1 MKAAIIDLGTN
12 TFNILIIEIEKGK
25 EFETLLNTKSA
36 VMLGSE
42 GLLTGYLSDKAFT
55 RAYAILRDFS
65 NLINEF
71 KCDKVVAFGTSAI
84 RDAKNSEAFIAKI
97 ARDFNI
103 HISPITGLQEAQ
115 YIYRGVLRA
124 VPFTDENYLI
134 LDIGGGSNE
143 FIIAN
148 QKELHWKN
156 SYPLGGARLIEMFN
170 PNDPITEPE
179 IEKLYD
185 YFDSKLGSLFEALE
199 KHPVTKLVG
208 SSGAF
213 DSFADM
219 IHQRKFRTPL
229 SPTSKHYEFSISEF
243 SEIFNLVTHL
253 PRNQRLVIPG
263 LEALRVD
270 TIVMSSIFTKYVVDR
285 TDVKSIIQSDYSLK
299 EGVAAQIENS
309 L

>member
-1 MKAAIIDLGTN
+1 VKAAIIDLGTN

-25 EFETLLNTKSA
+25 EFEVLLNTKSA

-71 KCDKVVAFGTSAI
+71 KCEKVVAFGTSAI
-84 RDAKNSEAFIAKI
+84 RDARNSEAFINKV

-103 HISPITGLQEAQ
+103 QISPITGLQEAQ

-124 VPFTDENYLI
+124 VPFTAQNYLI

-156 SYPLGGARLIEMFN
+156 SYPLGGARLIEMFK
-170 PNDPITEPE
+170 PGDPITQAE
-179 IEKLYD
+179 IQKLYEH
-185 YFDSKLGSLFEALE
+185 FDSKLDSLFESLD
-199 KHPVTKLVG
+199 KFPVTKLVG

-219 IHQRKFRTPL
+219 VYQKKHKVPL
-229 SPTSKHYEFSISEF
+229 PPTSKYSEFSIEEF
-243 SEIFNLVTHL
+243 MEIYKQITTLS
-253 PRNQRLVIPG
+253 RNQRLLIPG

-270 TIVMSSIFTKYVVDR
+270 TIVLSSVFTRYVIEKTGV
-285 TDVKSIIQSDYSLK
+285 TSIIQSDYSLK
-299 EGVAAQIENS
+299 EGVAAQIENN

>member
-12 TFNILIIEIEKGK
+12 TFNILIIEIDKGK

-42 GLLTGYLSDKAFT
+42 GLLTGYISDKAFT
-55 RAYAILRDFS
+55 RAYAIIRDFS
-65 NLINEF
+65 NLISEF
-71 KCDKVVAFGTSAI
+71 KCEKVVAFGTSAI
-84 RDAKNSEAFIAKI
+84 RDAHNSDAFINKI

-103 HISPITGLQEAQ
+103 QISPITGLQEAQ

-170 PNDPITEPE
+170 PNDPITSVE
-179 IEKLYD
+179 IEKLFA
-185 YFDSKLGSLFEALE
+185 YFDSKLDSLFEAIE
-199 KHPVTKLVG
+199 KYPVTKLVG

-219 IHQRKFRTPL
+219 IYQKKHKIPL
-229 SPTSKHYEFSISEF
+229 PPTSKHSEFSIEDF
-243 SEIFNLVTHL
+243 MEIYKQVTSL
-253 PRNQRLVIPG
+253 SRNQRLLIPG

-270 TIVMSSIFTKYVVDR
+270 TIVMSSIFTRYVIER
-285 TDVKSIIQSDYSLK
+285 TGVGGIIQSDYSLK